1 LCSGEP
7 TGQCKTF
14 ADTTVATAKRD
25 LLVDK
30 KLDSEGGFMMY
41 GSIMAVEDSLSIEGP
56 PIGLARG
63 LVLKRAVKK
72 DKGLGWQDVEQSVQ
86 SQAIAVRREMEDV
99 SRKNLRIEQ
108 MSVPDGKISMDT
120 SIVLKDQ

>member
-1 LCSGEP
+1 
-7 TGQCKTF
+7 
-14 ADTTVATAKRD
+14 
-25 LLVDK
+25 
-30 KLDSEGGFMMY
+30 
-41 GSIMAVEDSLSIEGP
+41 
-56 PIGLARG
+56 
-63 LVLKRAVKK
+63 LKRAVKK

-120 SIVLKDQ
+120 SIVLNDQ